1 MSGFIP
7 KVFGFLGFVM
17 SANTKNANPKILS
30 LNYMYQVHGQYMS
43 LHVLIM
49 GFSKADNPRRD

>member
-1 MSGFIP
+1 MIPKVSGFVP

-30 LNYMYQVHGQYMS
+30 LNYMYQGHG
-43 LHVLIM
+43 
-49 GFSKADNPRRD
+49 